1 MTFFE
6 VSNGKFDS
14 DSRELRMGLIVVEQL
29 VNSGMPRS
37 LIKKLQGV
45 VQFQED
51 RKLKIHRHQLARKIP
66 GHIQIFS
73 IEDVRK
79 ILGVIAA
86 EGYSMEFLGSYG
98 YRYDDMSI
106 NDQNNEVVKEREP
119 GYECSSWFAS
129 AVAVSKDN
137 KKFIFGL
144 VANWR
149 HWNTSSKKSDFT
161 KNINYMINHFSS
173 DVKIICEKF
182 SKYPKKFGISV
193 NSEID
198 EFISNCRDSL
208 KNK

>member
-1 MTFFE
+1 MAFFE
-6 VSNGKFDS
+6 VPNGKFDS
-14 DSRELRMGLIVVEQL
+14 DSHVPRMGVIVVEQL
-29 VNSGMPRS
+29 VNSDMPRA

-51 RKLKIHRHQLARKIP
+51 EKLKIHRHQLSRKIP
-66 GHIQIFS
+66 GHIQVFS
-73 IEDVRK
+73 IEDIRK
-79 ILGVIAA
+79 ILGVISD
-86 EGYSMEFLGSYG
+86 EGYSMEFLGSYA
-98 YRYDDMSI
+98 YRYDDMYI
-106 NDQNNEVVKEREP
+106 NNQNSEVVKEHQQ
-119 GYECSSWFAS
+119 GYDSSSWFAS
-129 AVAVSKDN
+129 AIAVSKDN

-149 HWNTSSKKSDFT
+149 VWNTSSKKSDFT
-161 KNINYMINHFSS
+161 KNINYMTKHFSS

-182 SKYPKKFGISV
+182 SKYPKKSGISI